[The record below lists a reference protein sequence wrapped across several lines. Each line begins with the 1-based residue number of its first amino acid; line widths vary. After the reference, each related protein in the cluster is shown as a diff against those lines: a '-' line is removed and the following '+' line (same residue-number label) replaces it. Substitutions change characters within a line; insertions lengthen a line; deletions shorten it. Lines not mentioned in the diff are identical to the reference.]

1 MARVLFALH
10 DPPYG
15 TERVYNGLR
24 WALQMAKADDEVHVF
39 LFGDA
44 VASAVIGQSVPNG
57 YYNTGKQ
64 TTALV
69 RVGGVV
75 GACSSCMDAR
85 GISDDRLLEGVHRSS
100 MAELGEW
107 TTWADKIINV

>member
-1 MARVLFALH
+1 MTRYLFVLH

-24 WALQMAKADDEVHVF
+24 WALQMAKADDDVRVF

-44 VASAVIGQSVPNG
+44 VAAAVTGQSVPNG

-64 TTALV
+64 TAALV
-69 RVGGVV
+69 RAGGMV

-85 GISDDRLLEGVHRSS
+85 GIADDRLLDGVHRSD
-100 MAELGEW
+100 MVELGAW
-107 TTWADKIINV
+107 TTWAETVINV

>member
-1 MARVLFALH
+1 MTRILFALH

-24 WALQMAKADDEVHVF
+24 WALQMAKGGDEVRVF
-39 LFGDA
+39 LFGDS
-44 VASAVIGQSVPNG
+44 VVSAVTGQTVPSG
-57 YYNTGKQ
+57 CYNTGKQ
-64 TTALV
+64 TTSLV
-69 RVGGVV
+69 RAGGVV

-85 GISDDRLLEGVHRSS
+85 GLTDDRLLEGVHRSS

-107 TTWADKIINV
+107 TTWADTVINV